1 MTAPAAVARSEPSI
15 SDSAEGAG
23 FPTLATAVGAGFV
36 LWGLL
41 IGIQPLH
48 DNSFLTHLATGRLIV
63 DHGAIPR
70 TDPYSFTAAG
80 DPWVVQSWL
89 ASLLYGLADATGGLD
104 GVRVLNALM
113 VAGLAALVWHLAR
126 PARLVPRVL
135 LAGLVASIGVGVW
148 VERPLLIGLLAMAG
162 VLVLTEGRADPRW
175 AIPIM
180 WIWVNSHGSFPLGFL
195 AVGLLAVGTRLDGR
209 RPSRELRVLAWMGA
223 GTALAAINP
232 LGPRLLL
239 FPLEVLR
246 KSDQFRGI
254 EEWQPLR
261 LDGVWPLLFVGQ
273 VLLAAALLARR
284 RSWRVAL
291 PLVLFTGLALMSS
304 RNVAVASLVLLPGM
318 AVGAAGL
325 GAVDGLRRS
334 RAALGIVAVCVV
346 AGCVLGVS
354 ALTGPDTE
362 LRPYPEQAVTWLEE
376 HDRID
381 DRLIAPDYVG
391 NYLEARYGARGA
403 VFIDDRVDMY
413 PAAVVDDSLVLLRAE
428 PGWQEALDRYEPGAI
443 LWPEDKPLTPLL
455 RASDA
460 WRPVYEDTDWVVFE
474 PA

>member
-1 MTAPAAVARSEPSI
+1 M
-15 SDSAEGAG
+15 
-23 FPTLATAVGAGFV
+23 
-36 LWGLL
+36 
-41 IGIQPLH
+41 
-48 DNSFLTHLATGRLIV
+48 
-63 DHGAIPR
+63 
-70 TDPYSFTAAG
+70 
-80 DPWVVQSWL
+80 
-89 ASLLYGLADATGGLD
+89 
-104 GVRVLNALM
+104 
-113 VAGLAALVWHLAR
+113 
-126 PARLVPRVL
+126 
-135 LAGLVASIGVGVW
+135 
-148 VERPLLIGLLAMAG
+148 
-162 VLVLTEGRADPRW
+162 
-175 AIPIM
+175 
-180 WIWVNSHGSFPLGFL
+180 
-195 AVGLLAVGTRLDGR
+195 
-209 RPSRELRVLAWMGA
+209 
-223 GTALAAINP
+223 
-232 LGPRLLL
+232 
-239 FPLEVLR
+239 LR

-318 AVGAAGL
+318 AVGAAGI

-354 ALTGPDTE
+354 ALTGPDTQ

-391 NYLEARYGARGA
+391 NYLEARYGARRA

-428 PGWQEALDRYEPGAI
+428 PGWQDGPRP
-443 LWPEDKPLTPLL
+443 L
-455 RASDA
+455 RAGRDPLA
-460 WRPVYEDTDWVVFE
+460 QGQAPH
-474 PA
+474 PAAASQRRLAARLRRRRLGRLRTGLTLRSPPGGAAHERIERRIGEAESEYRGTSARV

>member
-1 MTAPAAVARSEPSI
+1 
-15 SDSAEGAG
+15 
-23 FPTLATAVGAGFV
+23 
-36 LWGLL
+36 
-41 IGIQPLH
+41 
-48 DNSFLTHLATGRLIV
+48 
-63 DHGAIPR
+63 
-70 TDPYSFTAAG
+70 
-80 DPWVVQSWL
+80 
-89 ASLLYGLADATGGLD
+89 
-104 GVRVLNALM
+104 
-113 VAGLAALVWHLAR
+113 
-126 PARLVPRVL
+126 
-135 LAGLVASIGVGVW
+135 
-148 VERPLLIGLLAMAG
+148 
-162 VLVLTEGRADPRW
+162 
-175 AIPIM
+175 M

-195 AVGLLAVGTRLDGR
+195 AVGLLVVGTRLDGR
-209 RPSRELRVLAWMGA
+209 HPRRELRVLAWMGV

-291 PLVLFTGLALMSS
+291 PLVVFTGLALMSS
-304 RNVAVASLVLLPGM
+304 RNVAVASLVVLPGM

-354 ALTGPDTE
+354 ALTGSDTQ

-381 DRLIAPDYVG
+381 DRLITPDYVG

-413 PAAVVDDSLVLLRAE
+413 PASVVDDSLVLLRAE
-428 PGWQEALDRYEPGAI
+428 PGWQAALDRYEPGAV
-443 LWPEDKPLTPLL
+443 LWPKDKPLTPLL
-455 RASDA
+455 ERSTE
-460 WRPVYEDTDWVVFE
+460 WRPVYEDADWTVFE
-474 PA
+474 SSSGAR